1 MSCSDTAPVIEV
13 LYPEFGNQAGDN
25 GNEMYLRACLP
36 DATFVHTSYGDTPY
50 LADKVPSL
58 VLMCGMTELQQDI
71 AARGL
76 APYRDRLAELIDAGV
91 PMLFTGS
98 AAEVLGTSITNPD
111 GTSVEGLGI
120 LDFVTHRNMPKRYLD
135 VVVGTFVP
143 APGEKPIEVVGFK
156 IQFTLMEGRNESSF
170 FLSDEVGFGL
180 NDRKQA
186 RRVPQE
192 QPHRH
197 MAHRAAPSLQPRS
210 RALDPR
216 HHGRD
221 GRYRLAFE
229 GEARRAHD
237 ERARTFRLPGMHL
250 DI

>member
-1 MSCSDTAPVIEV
+1 
-13 LYPEFGNQAGDN
+13 
-25 GNEMYLRACLP
+25 
-36 DATFVHTSYGDTPY
+36 
-50 LADKVPSL
+50 
-58 VLMCGMTELQQDI
+58 
-71 AARGL
+71 
-76 APYRDRLAELIDAGV
+76 
-91 PMLFTGS
+91 MLFTGS

-180 NDRKQA
+180 N
-186 RRVPQE
+186 E
-192 QPHRH
+192 
-197 MAHRAAPSLQPRS
+197 RS
-210 RALDPR
+210 RLEGFRRNNLIATWLIGPLLPSNPDLVRWILDVM
-216 HHGRD
+216 GETD
-221 GRYRLAFE
+221 VTLAFE

>member
-180 NDRKQA
+180 N
-186 RRVPQE
+186 E
-192 QPHRH
+192 
-197 MAHRAAPSLQPRS
+197 RS
-210 RALDPR
+210 RLEGFRRNNLIATWLIGPLLPSNPDLVRWILDVM
-216 HHGRD
+216 GETD
-221 GRYRLAFE
+221 VTLAFE